1 MSLTYGELKSA
12 IEDYLQYNDETF
24 VNNLPVI
31 IRQAEDRIYQSVQ
44 APVERKNST
53 GAVLATNPYL
63 AAPSDMLSVASM
75 SVISDGSYSFL
86 MPREVSYIREAYPEP
101 GSTGLPKC
109 YALFDQNTFIFGPS
123 PDQTYQVEL
132 NYHAKPTSIT
142 EGGTN
147 YPNDP
152 GNDNAETWIS
162 LNFESVLLSACILE
176 SYIFLKGDADLIQ
189 LYDNRY
195 KEALST
201 FQLMGEGLDE
211 RDSFRNGT
219 KRMQVPS

>member
-1 MSLTYGELKSA
+1 MSLTYTQLVSA
-12 IEDYLQYNDETF
+12 IEDYLQYNDAVF
-24 VNNLPVI
+24 QNNINVI

-53 GAVLATNPYL
+53 GNIAIGNQYL
-63 AAPSDMLSVASM
+63 GAPSDMLSVASM
-75 SVISDGSYSFL
+75 SVVSGGEYTFL
-86 MPREVSYIREAYPEP
+86 LPREVSFMREAYPSP
-101 GSTGLPKC
+101 TATGLPKF
-109 YALFDQNTFIFGPS
+109 YALFDQTTFILGPT
-123 PDQTYQVEL
+123 PDASYAIEL

-142 EGGTN
+142 DVGPDGT
-147 YPNDP
+147 
-152 GNDNAETWIS
+152 TWIS
-162 LNFESVLLSACILE
+162 LNFESILLSACLLE
-176 SYIFLKGDADLIQ
+176 AYIFLKGDADLIQ

-201 FQLMGEGLDE
+201 FQLLGEGLDE

>member
-1 MSLTYGELKSA
+1 MSLTYGQLKSA
-12 IEDYLQYNDETF
+12 IEDYLQYNDAVF
-24 VNNLPVI
+24 VENLPVI

-53 GAVLATNPYL
+53 GAVVSGNPYL
-63 AAPSDMLSVASM
+63 AVPTDMLSVASM
-75 SVISDGSYSFL
+75 AVISSGTYTFL
-86 MPREVSYIREAYPEP
+86 MPREVSYVREAYPSP
-101 GSTGLPKC
+101 TATGTPKC

-123 PDQTYQVEL
+123 PDATYQVEL

-142 EGGTN
+142 AGGSN
-147 YPNDP
+147 QPVDP
-152 GNDNAETWIS
+152 DDAVTWIS
-162 LNFESVLLSACILE
+162 QNFESVLLSAAILE
-176 SYIFLKGDADLIQ
+176 AYIFLKGDADLIQ

-211 RDSFRNGT
+211 RDSFRSGT
-219 KRMQVPS
+219 KRLQVPT

>member
-1 MSLTYGELKSA
+1 MSLNYGQLKAA
-12 IEDYLQYNDETF
+12 IEDYLQYNDTIF
-24 VNNLPVI
+24 VDNLPVI

-53 GAVLATNPYL
+53 GALVLGNPYL
-63 AAPSDMLSVASM
+63 AVPSDMLSVASM
-75 SVISDGSYSFL
+75 AVISSGSYNFL
-86 MPREVSYIREAYPEP
+86 MPREVSYVREAYPSP
-101 GSTGLPKC
+101 TATGIPKC
-109 YALFDQNTFIFGPS
+109 YALFDQTTFIFGPS
-123 PDQTYQVEL
+123 PDAYYSVEL

-142 EGGTN
+142 QGGYNGESSGSDLAT
-147 YPNDP
+147 
-152 GNDNAETWIS
+152 TWIS
-162 LNFESVLLSACILE
+162 VNFESIMLSASILE
-176 SYIFLKGDADLIQ
+176 AYIFLKGDADLIQ

-219 KRMQVPS
+219 KRTQVNP